1 MILFIIFSISLFSLN
16 IEAGKMVLKER
27 GKKVFLSKRVILKED
42 DIYIE
47 FDKGFWNKEKG
58 IISGEGEIYF
68 ILKST
73 TSILK
78 GNAEEGF
85 YDENE
90 EKILLKGIKNIVY
103 NYFVKDSTYTF
114 YITGDNLL
122 LFKKSR
128 KVKLE
133 GEVVGIDFEDYVI
146 RGESMFYDDSKRIL
160 RVDPLNNLRKKNNGM
175 EVEGESLIYR
185 IDEEEVFIEGNVS
198 GSITLK

>member
-1 MILFIIFSISLFSLN
+1 MY
-16 IEAGKMVLKER
+16 
-27 GKKVFLSKRVILKED
+27 KRQ
-42 DIYIE
+42 
-47 FDKGFWNKEKG
+47 
-58 IISGEGEIYF
+58 
-68 ILKST
+68 
-73 TSILK
+73 
-78 GNAEEGF
+78 
-85 YDENE
+85 
-90 EKILLKGIKNIVY
+90 
-103 NYFVKDSTYTF
+103 
-114 YITGDNLL
+114 LL